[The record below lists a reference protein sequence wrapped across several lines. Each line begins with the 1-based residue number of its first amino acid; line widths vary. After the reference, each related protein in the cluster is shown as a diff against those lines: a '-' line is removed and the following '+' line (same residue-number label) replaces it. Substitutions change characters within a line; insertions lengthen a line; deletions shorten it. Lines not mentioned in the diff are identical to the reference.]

1 MKDIKVYK
9 SKIEYSFF
17 AVFFLLVIAS
27 IFFMILKGESNNSI
41 LVYGSILFLI
51 LIFLCYGTFSIRYII
66 EGNTLKIRNGIIY
79 SKDVDI
85 YNIKSIKQSYSII
98 SSPSAAF
105 DRIEVN
111 FNKYDSVLISPNN
124 KQLFIN
130 DLLLINPEIK
140 IELKKD

>member
-1 MKDIKVYK
+1 
-9 SKIEYSFF
+9 
-17 AVFFLLVIAS
+17 
-27 IFFMILKGESNNSI
+27 MILKGESNNSI

>member
-9 SKIEYSFF
+9 SKIEYGFF

-27 IFFMILKGESNNSI
+27 IFLMILKGESNNSI
-41 LVYGSILFLI
+41 LVCGSILFLI

-111 FNKYDSVLISPNN
+111 FNKYDSVLISPNS